1 MSYFHLFIAELKRRW
16 SLVLAYPVEEIVGTI
31 VLAVLFYMI
40 FLGAGYMAGP
50 TAQFGGRLEN
60 VIVGYV
66 VWILLMNTYGNI
78 AHNVE
83 DERTK
88 HTLEQLMMSN
98 YGLRTILF
106 VRTLADITITLLQT
120 AAVTVIITLLTH
132 TTLHFTL
139 AAVLPVLTVLL
150 ASIGLGFMIGALS
163 FALKKITALLMVIQF
178 AVLFIVIAPVEKW
191 GPVGL
196 WLGSLLPVS
205 PSSAALRSILV
216 AQKFDWELCL
226 LGLANAAFYL
236 LVGLAIFKAAENFA
250 KRRGT
255 IGTF

>member
-1 MSYFHLFIAELKRRW
+1 MIYFHLFIAELKRRW
-16 SLVLAYPVEEIVGTI
+16 SLLLAYPVEEIVSTI
-31 VLAVLFYMI
+31 VMAVFFYMI

-66 VWILLMNTYGNI
+66 VWILLIHTYANI
-78 AHNVE
+78 AHNLE
-83 DERTK
+83 GERTR
-88 HTLEQLMMSN
+88 HTLEQLMMSQ

-106 VRTLADITITLLQT
+106 IRTMADITITLLQT
-120 AAVTVIITLLTH
+120 AVITVIIMLLTH

-139 AAVLPVLTVLL
+139 AVALPVLTVLL
-150 ASIGLGFMIGALS
+150 ASTGLGFMLGALS
-163 FALKKITALLMVIQF
+163 FMLKKISSILTVIQF
-178 AVLFIVIAPVEKW
+178 AVLFIIIAPIEKW
-191 GPVGL
+191 GTVGL
-196 WLGSLLPVS
+196 LLGSLLPVS

-216 AQKFDWELCL
+216 AQNMSWELCL
-226 LGLANAAFYL
+226 LGLANAALYL
-236 LVGLAIFKAAENFA
+236 GVGLAVFKIAEKSA